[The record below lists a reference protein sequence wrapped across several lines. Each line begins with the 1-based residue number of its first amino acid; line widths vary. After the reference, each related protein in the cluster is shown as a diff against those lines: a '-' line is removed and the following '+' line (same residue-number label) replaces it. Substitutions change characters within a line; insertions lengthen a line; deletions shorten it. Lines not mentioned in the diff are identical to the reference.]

1 MMCVFSNLLLQMQNL
16 LIWLR
21 LCCRCLFGL
30 LFLLKLGL
38 KFPCTISIIWKRGEK
53 LAEVLTRREIVN
65 GVATFNEQL
74 SIDCN
79 MIFDVNKKLFE
90 AKKVPSSLS

>member
-1 MMCVFSNLLLQMQNL
+1 MSASDQKVFKFSFVAS
-16 LIWLR
+16 ITT
-21 LCCRCLFGL
+21 
-30 LFLLKLGL
+30 LKLGL